1 MGRYKVSNTIPLQF
15 ISNPTHSNRVSPP
28 PDIPLLPNYE
38 LHL

>member
-28 PDIPLLPNYE
+28 TDIPPLPNYE
-38 LHL
+38 LPL